1 MNNFWRNVGY
11 PLCVLMIGGLLV
23 RFLSPYVSN
32 EIVIILISVVC
43 FAFGVSLHY
52 GKKSNGWVQKF
63 IVAFFFLFFLFWDLG
78 AIVLPQLRQ
87 FFTIVGING
96 FVIHLFYVF
105 CGWSFF
111 K

>member
-11 PLCVLMIGGLLV
+11 PLCIMIIGGLLV
-23 RFLSPYVSN
+23 RFLNPYVPN
-32 EIVIILISVVC
+32 EVIIILVAVTC
-43 FAFGVSLHY
+43 FAVGVSLHY
-52 GKKSNGWVQKF
+52 GKKSNGWIQKF
-63 IVAFFFLFFLFWDLG
+63 VIAFFFLFFIFWDLG
-78 AIVLPQLRQ
+78 YIVLPELKNI
-87 FFTIVGING
+87 FDLVGIQG